1 MTLEEAIKNREK
13 CLRYLEALEQKAN
26 PQNVE
31 AVRWS
36 VKALKFMQRSTLTPP
51 NEPLTIEQLREM
63 DGEPVWC
70 KWLLPEDRAIEQGKW
85 FIVISGD
92 RGRPNTG
99 VIFAKL
105 MITARRGS
113 PTAARR
119 REQRTVMS
127 KKTVRFP
134 SFNVSLS
141 DAIEIAKYHLNDPD
155 IAMQSKVMAIE
166 KVAEME
172 THNSITKNDL
182 VGALRWIYEHY
193 DLLSVL

>member
-63 DGEPVWC
+63 DGETVWC

-92 RGRPNTG
+92 KAGLEIKRPAEYGCHFCKIDDYGKTWL
-99 VIFAKL
+99 AY
-105 MITARRGS
+105 RRPPEG
-113 PTAARR
+113 T
-119 REQRTVMS
+119 EDG
-127 KKTVRFP
+127 
-134 SFNVSLS
+134 NV
-141 DAIEIAKYHLNDPD
+141 
-155 IAMQSKVMAIE
+155 
-166 KVAEME
+166 
-172 THNSITKNDL
+172 
-182 VGALRWIYEHY
+182 
-193 DLLSVL
+193 

>member
-92 RGRPNTG
+92 KAGLEIKRPAEYGCHFCKIDDYGKTWL
-99 VIFAKL
+99 AY
-105 MITARRGS
+105 RRPPEGEEY
-113 PTAARR
+113 T
-119 REQRTVMS
+119 
-127 KKTVRFP
+127 
-134 SFNVSLS
+134 
-141 DAIEIAKYHLNDPD
+141 
-155 IAMQSKVMAIE
+155 
-166 KVAEME
+166 
-172 THNSITKNDL
+172 
-182 VGALRWIYEHY
+182 
-193 DLLSVL
+193 

>member
-92 RGRPNTG
+92 KAGLEIKRPAEYGYHFCKIDDYGKTWL
-99 VIFAKL
+99 AY
-105 MITARRGS
+105 RRPPEG
-113 PTAARR
+113 T
-119 REQRTVMS
+119 EDG
-127 KKTVRFP
+127 
-134 SFNVSLS
+134 NV
-141 DAIEIAKYHLNDPD
+141 
-155 IAMQSKVMAIE
+155 
-166 KVAEME
+166 
-172 THNSITKNDL
+172 
-182 VGALRWIYEHY
+182 
-193 DLLSVL
+193 

>member
-92 RGRPNTG
+92 KAGLEIKRPAEYGCHFCKIDDYGKTWL
-99 VIFAKL
+99 AY
-105 MITARRGS
+105 RRPPEGEED
-113 PTAARR
+113 T
-119 REQRTVMS
+119 
-127 KKTVRFP
+127 
-134 SFNVSLS
+134 
-141 DAIEIAKYHLNDPD
+141 
-155 IAMQSKVMAIE
+155 
-166 KVAEME
+166 
-172 THNSITKNDL
+172 
-182 VGALRWIYEHY
+182 
-193 DLLSVL
+193 

>member
-36 VKALKFMQRSTLTPP
+36 VKALKFMQRSPLPPP

-92 RGRPNTG
+92 KAGLEIKRPAEYGCHFCKIDDYGKTWL
-99 VIFAKL
+99 AY
-105 MITARRGS
+105 RRPPEG
-113 PTAARR
+113 T
-119 REQRTVMS
+119 EDG
-127 KKTVRFP
+127 
-134 SFNVSLS
+134 NV
-141 DAIEIAKYHLNDPD
+141 
-155 IAMQSKVMAIE
+155 
-166 KVAEME
+166 
-172 THNSITKNDL
+172 
-182 VGALRWIYEHY
+182 
-193 DLLSVL
+193 

>member
-92 RGRPNTG
+92 KAGLEIKRPAEYGRHFCKIDDYGKTWL
-99 VIFAKL
+99 AY
-105 MITARRGS
+105 RRPPEG
-113 PTAARR
+113 T
-119 REQRTVMS
+119 EDG
-127 KKTVRFP
+127 
-134 SFNVSLS
+134 NV
-141 DAIEIAKYHLNDPD
+141 
-155 IAMQSKVMAIE
+155 
-166 KVAEME
+166 
-172 THNSITKNDL
+172 
-182 VGALRWIYEHY
+182 
-193 DLLSVL
+193 

>member
-13 CLRYLEALEQKAN
+13 CLRSLEALEQKSN
-26 PQNVE
+26 PQNEE

-92 RGRPNTG
+92 KAGLEIKRPAEYGCHFCKIDDYGKTWL
-99 VIFAKL
+99 AY
-105 MITARRGS
+105 RRPPEG
-113 PTAARR
+113 T
-119 REQRTVMS
+119 EDG
-127 KKTVRFP
+127 
-134 SFNVSLS
+134 NV
-141 DAIEIAKYHLNDPD
+141 
-155 IAMQSKVMAIE
+155 
-166 KVAEME
+166 
-172 THNSITKNDL
+172 
-182 VGALRWIYEHY
+182 
-193 DLLSVL
+193 

>member
-63 DGEPVWC
+63 DGDPVWC

-92 RGRPNTG
+92 KAGLEIKRPAEYGCHFCKIDDYGKTWL
-99 VIFAKL
+99 AY
-105 MITARRGS
+105 RRPPEG
-113 PTAARR
+113 T
-119 REQRTVMS
+119 EDG
-127 KKTVRFP
+127 
-134 SFNVSLS
+134 NV
-141 DAIEIAKYHLNDPD
+141 
-155 IAMQSKVMAIE
+155 
-166 KVAEME
+166 
-172 THNSITKNDL
+172 
-182 VGALRWIYEHY
+182 
-193 DLLSVL
+193 

>member
-92 RGRPNTG
+92 KAGLEIKRPAEYGCHFCKIDDYGKTWL
-99 VIFAKL
+99 AY
-105 MITARRGS
+105 RRPPEGEEE
-113 PTAARR
+113 P
-119 REQRTVMS
+119 
-127 KKTVRFP
+127 
-134 SFNVSLS
+134 
-141 DAIEIAKYHLNDPD
+141 
-155 IAMQSKVMAIE
+155 
-166 KVAEME
+166 
-172 THNSITKNDL
+172 
-182 VGALRWIYEHY
+182 
-193 DLLSVL
+193 